1 MAFNP
6 PRRCASIARRAWLS
20 RCPAAA
26 GSRGR
31 RGWASP
37 PRSSSWRG
45 QIQFWCKTPPAFAQT
60 RRGEGPQCVSKVCDL
75 SQARGKRILLPLA
88 KREQE
93 AVLPSGL
100 GQCEF
105 RVGQSE
111 SGDEVC
117 VCVATAALRKLRFST
132 NHSGHKRASGSR
144 LRARSARAGS
154 DSRAVARRA
163 ATCW

>member
-1 MAFNP
+1 MCGAILKDAVIFG
-6 PRRCASIARRAWLS
+6 SG
-20 RCPAAA
+20 A
-26 GSRGR
+26 GS
-31 RGWASP
+31 P
-37 PRSSSWRG
+37 
-45 QIQFWCKTPPAFAQT
+45 
-60 RRGEGPQCVSKVCDL
+60 
-75 SQARGKRILLPLA
+75 
-88 KREQE
+88 EQ
-93 AVLPSGL
+93 PWQ

-163 ATCW
+163 ATFW